1 MIIITGLIVRVTVAV
16 IVVTG
21 NKFNVKEKVFIAF
34 SWLPKATVQVYI
46 IYDGEVVVTLLINH
60 VGCIRLSCFRPC
72 YRKKGHDADRIREN
86 CKLKQTPL

>member
-1 MIIITGLIVRVTVAV
+1 MLIIITGLIVRVTVAV

-46 IYDGEVVVTLLINH
+46 YI
-60 VGCIRLSCFRPC
+60 
-72 YRKKGHDADRIREN
+72 
-86 CKLKQTPL
+86 

>member
-34 SWLPKATVQVYI
+34 SWLPKATVQVCVN
-46 IYDGEVVVTLLINH
+46 DEVIVTLLINH
-60 VGCIRLSCFRPC
+60 VGCIRLSCFRSC
-72 YRKKGHDADRIREN
+72 YRKRRHDADRIREN
-86 CKLKQTPL
+86 CKL